1 MPKQRGLAVVGMFSV
16 MVAMFASAMPAAAVP
31 PPRGLV
37 PFPGPPVVRS
47 ALAWGSN
54 SRGQVGDGSTAV
66 HRAVPVQPFGLDRG
80 VTQVAAGWDFT
91 LAVQNG
97 TVFAWGNNDT
107 GQLGDGTLDQRLIPT
122 AIPTL
127 TNVTRVSAGYAH
139 SLALRTD
146 GTVWAWG
153 ANTSGQLGNGTRSD
167 RRRPVRVSNLTG
179 VTDIAAGHAHSLALR
194 SDGTVWAWGNNEMGQ
209 LGDGT
214 FGDRLRPVK
223 VLGLANVVQVAVGSF
238 HSMAV
243 RSDGVAFG
251 WGANRAGQLGDGSRS
266 NRVVPGRVTFLT
278 GVTQV
283 AAGWNRTHALSN
295 GRAYWWGEDCECAE
309 GNGPPVLHLVDLT
322 DVAGI
327 ASGLYHYLAVRSDG
341 TLWWWG
347 SGTGSPVDPVLV
359 PAASGVVR
367 VDGGGAH
374 TVVVV
379 EHPVVIGP

>member
-1 MPKQRGLAVVGMFSV
+1 MRKQRGLAIVAMLSV
-16 MVAMFASAMPAAAVP
+16 MIGVIASAMPVAAIP
-31 PPRGLV
+31 PPH
-37 PFPGPPVVRS
+37 GPLVVRS

-66 HRAVPVQPFGLDRG
+66 HFAVPVQPFGLGRG
-80 VTQVAAGWDFT
+80 VTHVAAGWDFT

-97 TVFAWGNNDT
+97 TVLAWGNNDT
-107 GQLGDGTLDQRLIPT
+107 GQLGDGTLDRRLIPT

-139 SLALRTD
+139 SLALRSD

-153 ANTSGQLGNGTRSD
+153 ANSHGQLGNGTQGD
-167 RRRPVRVSNLTG
+167 RRQPVRVSNLTG
-179 VTDIAAGHAHSLALR
+179 VTDIAAGQAHSLALR
-194 SDGTVWAWGNNEMGQ
+194 SDGTVWAWGNNETGQ

-214 FGDRLRPVK
+214 FDVRLRPVK
-223 VLGLANVVQVAVGSF
+223 VLGLANVVQVAAGSF

-266 NRVVPGRVTFLT
+266 SRVVPGRVSFLA
-278 GVTQV
+278 GVTQL

-295 GRAYWWGEDCECAE
+295 SRVYWWGEDCECDG
-309 GNGPPVLHLVDLT
+309 GNGPPVLHSVDLT
-322 DVAGI
+322 GVAGI
-327 ASGLYHYLAVRSDG
+327 ASGWYTFLAIRSDG

-347 SGTGSPVDPVLV
+347 SGTGSPLDPVLV
-359 PAASGVVR
+359 PAAGGAIQA
-367 VDGGGAH
+367 DGGGAH

-379 EHPVVIGP
+379 ERPLVIGP